1 MTDNRDGLLGRLF
14 GRGSD
19 ADAETDPETE
29 IQPSLPDAGGGVDEF
44 HEVVEHAAGAGVDPG
59 RIDELRME
67 MILEEGQHDEPQEAR
82 DADDEDGQAGLERAD
97 GAGQIGEEEV
107 SLPILNPEDIE
118 RMIGEDT
125 RPSTEPGRRYSGL
138 HPPGNDGLAV
148 YREICMGRKASWRW
162 RSRCSTPLRP
172 SVWLCW
178 TSRARR
184 LCRS

>member
-14 GRGSD
+14 GRSPD

-97 GAGQIGEEEV
+97 GAGQSGE
-107 SLPILNPEDIE
+107 
-118 RMIGEDT
+118 
-125 RPSTEPGRRYSGL
+125 
-138 HPPGNDGLAV
+138 HPFHTAGKQPWQ
-148 YREICMGRKASWRW
+148 RKAQTR
-162 RSRCSTPLRP
+162 L
-172 SVWLCW
+172 
-178 TSRARR
+178 RR
-184 LCRS
+184 LLPKTHPSGNSGMPAGPRPN